1 MRALKFTALAMLTSA
16 LSACGGGGG
25 SSAPVAAA
33 PVSTS
38 PSPQAVTSVK
48 LTGVITYDFV
58 PHTQSSG
65 LDYARTEARPARGVV
80 VEALDAAGDVI
91 ASTQSDESGAYSFTL
106 GTDIDVRLQVKSQLY
121 SDGVAK
127 WDFQVTDN
135 TQGNQIYALQGSLA
149 STGETATQSRDLHAA
164 HGWTGQ
170 GYEGPRA
177 AAPFAILDSV
187 YLAKQ
192 SFVQIDPDIDFP
204 PLEFRWSVNN
214 VTVAGDR
221 SIGHIGTSAY
231 FRSGDSGAIY
241 ILGEE
246 GRDTDEYD
254 PHVIIHEWGHYFEHQ
269 MSRSDSIGG
278 QHSLSDRL
286 DPRVAYSEGWSN
298 ALSAIITGDP
308 IYRDSSGAN
317 QAFGF
322 SYNLESRP
330 ISNKGWFNEA
340 SVGAIVYDI
349 FDSVDDGQDTIS
361 GGLESVYAVMRSDSY
376 IQTPAFSTIFT
387 LADGLRRD
395 ASIDSRALDDLLASH
410 SISGHGPEG
419 SGESNSGAIS
429 TALPVYKQ
437 VTYNGPPVQ
446 FCSVD
451 DAGFYNK
458 LGNREFIFLSL
469 DTDQAVNISAV
480 KTFGDDERDPD
491 FNIWQGNELVATSVT
506 INEGEEKFT
515 GNLPAGDY
523 VIEAYD
529 FFNINGGGLGRG
541 DACYDFSVKG

>member
-1 MRALKFTALAMLTSA
+1 MRALQFTALAMLTSA
-16 LSACGGGGG
+16 LSACGGG
-25 SSAPVAAA
+25 SSRAPVPAA

-38 PSPQAVTSVK
+38 PNPQPVTSVK
-48 LTGVITYDFV
+48 LTGVITFDFV

-65 LDYARTEARPARGVV
+65 LDYANTQARPARGVV
-80 VEALDAAGDVI
+80 VEALDASGEVI
-91 ASTQSDESGAYSFTL
+91 ASTQSDESGEYSFTL
-106 GTDIDVRLQVKSQLY
+106 DKDIDVRLRVKSQLY

-135 TQGNQIYALQGSLA
+135 TQGNQLYALQGSLA
-149 STGETATQSRDLHAA
+149 STGSSAVQSRDLHAA

-170 GYEGPRA
+170 GYDGPRA

-187 YLAKQ
+187 YMASQ
-192 SFVQIDPDIDFP
+192 SFVEIDRDINFP

-214 VTVAGDR
+214 ITALGDKAL
-221 SIGHIGTSAY
+221 GQIGTSAY
-231 FRSGDSGAIY
+231 FRNGDSGAIY

-322 SYNLESRP
+322 AYNLESRP
-330 ISNKGWFNEA
+330 VSNKGWFNEA

-349 FDSVDDGQDTIS
+349 FDGVDDGPDTIS
-361 GGLESVYAVMRSDSY
+361 NGLEAVYDVMRSDAY
-376 IQTPAFSTIFT
+376 TQTPVFATIFS
-387 LADGLRRD
+387 LADGLRGE
-395 ASIDSRALDDLLASH
+395 ASIDNSALDDLLASH
-410 SISGHGPEG
+410 SISGHGPDG
-419 SGESNSGAIS
+419 SGENNSGAIS

-437 VTYNGPPVQ
+437 VSYNGPAVQ

-458 LGNREFIFLSL
+458 LGNREFIFFSL
-469 DTDQAVNISAV
+469 ESDQEVSISAV

-491 FNIWQGNELVATSVT
+491 FNIWQGRNLIASSVT
-506 INEGEEKFT
+506 TEAGAESFT
-515 GNLPAGDY
+515 GDLRAGEY

-529 FFNINGGGLGRG
+529 YFNINGGGVKRG